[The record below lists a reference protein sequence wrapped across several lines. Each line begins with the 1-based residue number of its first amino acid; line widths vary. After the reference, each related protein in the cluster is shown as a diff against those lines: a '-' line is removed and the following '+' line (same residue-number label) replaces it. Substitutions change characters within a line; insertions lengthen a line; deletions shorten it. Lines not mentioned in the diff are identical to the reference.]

1 MVLSFLLKYVGF
13 IAAFLTTFAFFP
25 QAIKVWKTK
34 STKDISLLMF
44 ALFTLGV
51 FLWLIYGIIL
61 NDIPIIFA
69 NLITLIL
76 SLFILIN
83 KIKYKWLNQNS
94 LLSI

>member
-1 MVLSFLLKYVGF
+1 MVLSFLLKYVGC
-13 IAAFLTTFAFFP
+13 IAAFLATFAFFP
-25 QAIKVWKTK
+25 QVIKVWKTK

-83 KIKYKWLNQNS
+83 KIKYK
-94 LLSI
+94 